1 MKSSLRHLLI
11 TAVIVALGATS
22 VRAQNPAATLPPP
35 NPSATGEE
43 ATADKAFTARD
54 WATAIK
60 LYEAITKSS
69 PANAR
74 AWFQLGAS
82 LHEAGDFGRA
92 AEAHLQAA
100 QLGMTPPQ
108 LPNFRAVRAYA
119 RAGNPDKA
127 FALLDTMLTAGF
139 ANTQSIETSPDLAS
153 LRTDARY
160 EAAVRRARVNADP
173 CNNAPGYRVMD
184 FWVGTWEVQTA
195 GTPAGT
201 PGGATNVIERILN
214 GCALLEN
221 WMPPAAFGHGKGLH
235 MFNATTGKW
244 EQHWVTATGA
254 VVNFTGEYKDG
265 KMHYTTETTAA
276 NGAKQTRVT
285 HIYPIDKD
293 HIRQHSEMSTDGGKT
308 WTPVFDLHYYRKP
321 AT

>member
-1 MKSSLRHLLI
+1 MNRTFARLLL
-11 TAVIVALGATS
+11 AAAFLS
-22 VRAQNPAATLPPP
+22 VPFMAARAQSPAAALPSP
-35 NPSATGEE
+35 NANATPEE
-43 ATADKAFTARD
+43 TAADQAFTARD
-54 WATAIK
+54 WPAAIK

-82 LHEAGDFGRA
+82 LHEAGDFARA
-92 AEAHLQAA
+92 AEVHLQAA
-100 QLGMTPPQ
+100 QRGMTPPQ

-139 ANTQSIETSPDLAS
+139 ANSQSIETSPDLAS

-184 FWVGTWEVQTA
+184 FWVGTWEVQSTGTA
-195 GTPAGT
+195 AGT
-201 PGGATNVIERILN
+201 PGGATNVIEKILN

-221 WMPPAAFGHGKGLH
+221 WAPPAAFGHGKGLH
-235 MFNATTGKW
+235 MFNATSGNW
-244 EQHWVTATGA
+244 QQNWVTATGA
-254 VVNFTGEYKDG
+254 VVNFVGEFKDG
-265 KMHYTTETTAA
+265 KMHYTTEGTMP
-276 NGAKQTRVT
+276 NGTKFTRVT
-285 HIYPIDKD
+285 HIYPINKD
-293 HIRQHSEMSTDGGKT
+293 TVRQHGEASTDGGKT
-308 WTPVFDLHYYRKP
+308 WTPTFDLTYYRK